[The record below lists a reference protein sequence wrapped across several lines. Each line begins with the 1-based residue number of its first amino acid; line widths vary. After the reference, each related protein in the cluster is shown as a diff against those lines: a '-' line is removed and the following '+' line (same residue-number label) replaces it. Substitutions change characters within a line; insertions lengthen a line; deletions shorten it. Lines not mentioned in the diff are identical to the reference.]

1 MVVERDGSGYI
12 FQNNG
17 VRIYVNEGSM
27 AVLWQGLW
35 DMDPRH
41 IERVVRQMAE
51 RTVEE
56 LGGSVTWAT
65 EGGDD
70 GRVP

>member
-1 MVVERDGSGYI
+1 MVIERDGSGYI

-41 IERVVRQMAE
+41 IERVVQQRAE

-65 EGGDD
+65 EVGAT
-70 GRVP
+70 

>member
-1 MVVERDGSGYI
+1 MVIERDGSGYI

-35 DMDPRH
+35 DMDP
-41 IERVVRQMAE
+41 
-51 RTVEE
+51 
-56 LGGSVTWAT
+56 
-65 EGGDD
+65 
-70 GRVP
+70 